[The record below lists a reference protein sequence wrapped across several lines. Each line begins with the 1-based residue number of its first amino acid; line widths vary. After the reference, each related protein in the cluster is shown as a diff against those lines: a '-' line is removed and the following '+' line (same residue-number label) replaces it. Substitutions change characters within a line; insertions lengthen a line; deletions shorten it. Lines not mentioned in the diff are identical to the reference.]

1 MERISLHLEEFV
13 EKLNEELSS
22 HPECLPG
29 MTITILRPQLKYS
42 YDSTVVFCH
51 FRYQYDT
58 LRP

>member
-29 MTITILRPQLKYS
+29 M
-42 YDSTVVFCH
+42 
-51 FRYQYDT
+51 
-58 LRP
+58 